1 MFETFDDAEVTMP
14 KLFGDNDSRQW
25 AYVYRR
31 LHSAWFHVVCQPV
44 DPELRYAPRIFFLP
58 NVNDLVALAGDPSA
72 QIVEAS
78 VVTPKH
84 LNGSGAWRMDGLKQV
99 LVGWQEV
106 GEEALEVLI
115 YTLQDGQQLI
125 DASSELCDSH
135 IHDPQIL
142 WPLAPE
148 TH

>member
-1 MFETFDDAEVTMP
+1 
-14 KLFGDNDSRQW
+14 
-25 AYVYRR
+25 
-31 LHSAWFHVVCQPV
+31 
-44 DPELRYAPRIFFLP
+44 
-58 NVNDLVALAGDPSA
+58 
-72 QIVEAS
+72 
-78 VVTPKH
+78 
-84 LNGSGAWRMDGLKQV
+84 MDGLKQV

-106 GEEALEVLI
+106 GDEALQVLI

-125 DASSELCDSH
+125 DASSAVRDSQ

>member
-1 MFETFDDAEVTMP
+1 MFETFDDAEVTQP
-14 KLFGDNDSRQW
+14 KLFGENDSRQW

-31 LHSAWFHVVCQPV
+31 LHNTWFHVVCQPV
-44 DPELRYAPRIFFLP
+44 DPELHYAPRIFFMP

-78 VVTPKH
+78 VVTPER
-84 LNGSGAWRMDGLKQV
+84 LNGSGAWQMDGLKQV

-106 GEEALEVLI
+106 KGNALRVLI
-115 YTLQDGQQLI
+115 YTLQDGRRLI
-125 DASSELCDSH
+125 DASPEVRDSH
-135 IHDPQIL
+135 IRDPEIL
-142 WPLAPE
+142 WPLATE